1 MCSLWLFVS
10 LRTDTSR
17 HVASVDEGNCTVI
30 CDLTPVIAAFSCRG
44 QTVIVSKLKMQFSNV
59 RGVTSAMGEGRNRKS
74 KTLLMGAQIYSRKG
88 NNSALKTSGFG
99 ELKP

>member
-1 MCSLWLFVS
+1 M
-10 LRTDTSR
+10 
-17 HVASVDEGNCTVI
+17 ASVDEGNFTVI
-30 CDLTPVIAAFSCRG
+30 CDVTPVLAAFSCRR
-44 QTVIVSKLKMQFSNV
+44 QTVIVSKLKMQSSSV
-59 RGVTSAMGEGRNRKS
+59 RGVASAMGEGRHRKS